1 MVGLEL
7 IRGPSVAVCSSGAE
21 RGEADTE
28 LFRRLN
34 GQNLASI
41 SYTEVVQGKNKGTQ
55 VPG

>member
-1 MVGLEL
+1 M
-7 IRGPSVAVCSSGAE
+7 AVCSSGAE
-21 RGEADTE
+21 RGEADTK

-41 SYTEVVQGKNKGTQ
+41 SCTEVVQGKNKGTQ